1 MRNPNTQRRAFGVLA
16 VFVTILTVVA
26 IWNLP
31 KIEGSAVTTI

>member
-1 MRNPNTQRRAFGVLA
+1 MGNPNLRRRAIGVLA

-31 KIEGSAVTTI
+31 EIEPDPVRLI